1 MYGHGG
7 IAPSWRGGN
16 QPTPQLTWSRRV
28 TRATRVAGW
37 PRWVR
42 GAPRSRAK
50 GAGRPFFPFG
60 AAMAT
65 SLGRIATPRGTCHG
79 ERAVLGRHGEVRGIL
94 ISILGWSRPS
104 LYGSGRGRVSIARP
118 AHPPFWCTPR
128 RSLCPPRCAAKSR
141 ARIRHARSSP
151 TQTACGGNPRS
162 QRPPGCRVEAYVT
175 LLTYLL
181 TSLSYKFTVR

>member
-1 MYGHGG
+1 VYGHGG

-94 ISILGWSRPS
+94 ISVLGSSRPS
-104 LYGSGRGRVSIARP
+104 LYGSGRGRVSIARL
-118 AHPPFWCTPR
+118 AHPPSWCAPR
-128 RSLCPPRCAAKSR
+128 RSLSLPPSLRGQIESTGGTRGPRRPKR
-141 ARIRHARSSP
+141 LVVV
-151 TQTACGGNPRS
+151 TQGLS
-162 QRPPGCRVEAYVT
+162 KYVER
-175 LLTYLL
+175 LT
-181 TSLSYKFTVR
+181 V